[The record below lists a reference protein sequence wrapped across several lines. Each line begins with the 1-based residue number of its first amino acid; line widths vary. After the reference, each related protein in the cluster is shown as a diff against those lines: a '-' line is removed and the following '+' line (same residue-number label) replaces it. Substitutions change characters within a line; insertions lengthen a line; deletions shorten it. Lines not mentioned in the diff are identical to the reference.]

1 MTRGRGDGKRRPGSK
16 RAKKPFVV
24 SWWIEVNGYTCERT
38 RHMWPIPISIRA
50 RQTSGRNVRVARVLC
65 RKLHCWIL
73 NGAEKLGP
81 PRTFSFLH
89 NSRDCREEGT
99 WVARKFAPDRN
110 DVHLENR
117 ISRGAGW
124 ANRCIIV
131 VWDCD
136 RGFRPG
142 LQHTVLCKYTGH
154 RNLFYANFGIRDL
167 GKGVRMIINYSANVC
182 IKWNNWLT
190 LWIFFVGYFWRIKLK
205 NII

>member
-1 MTRGRGDGKRRPGSK
+1 MLINFPHHVTGCDAWERRWKTATRIETGQKAIRSFVVDRGKRVRGRGICGRS
-16 RAKKPFVV
+16 
-24 SWWIEVNGYTCERT
+24 
-38 RHMWPIPISIRA
+38 PISIRA

-167 GKGVRMIINYSANVC
+167 GKGIRMIINHSANVC
-182 IKWNNWLT
+182 IK
-190 LWIFFVGYFWRIKLK
+190 
-205 NII
+205 